1 MIPTNIKTDS
11 TSPPSRVGPVTPVTP
26 VTAFADLPQSAPD
39 FTQGQKYQALAEARL
54 HNGNTRVLISGQLLQ
69 MQLPDD
75 IQPGNKIELIF
86 IAREPQLKFL
96 LQNATSPG
104 TEKNPPVI
112 STIGRLLGS
121 LIQDTLQPT
130 PQKILPNTAPILA
143 NLPINSAELPG
154 LLQKALTQSGL
165 FYESH
170 LAQWVAGRNTLTQL
184 KQEPQNKLTI
194 ATTMNTSISS
204 NADTTVHTQSL
215 PLVQQQ
221 LSTIE
226 TGHLIWRGE
235 IWPEQLME
243 WDIFEHAS
251 DDNEQETDESSSQWQ
266 TQLHLTLPRL
276 GEVTAKIMFNSLG
289 MHIKLHTAAMET
301 AKLLKEN
308 QPPLATAISSAGLR
322 IQAVE
327 IHSSDNE

>member
-1 MIPTNIKTDS
+1 VIPTNIKTDAIS
-11 TSPPSRVGPVTPVTP
+11 QPSRVGPVTPITP
-26 VTAFADLPQSAPD
+26 VTAIADLPQSAPD
-39 FTQGQKYQALAEARL
+39 FTQGQKYQALVEARL
-54 HNGNTRVLISGQLLQ
+54 HNGNTRVLIAGQLLQ

-75 IQPGNKIELIF
+75 IPPGNKIELVF
-86 IAREPQLKFL
+86 ITREPQLKFL
-96 LQNATSPG
+96 LQNETLSS
-104 TEKNPPVI
+104 TEKSPPII

-130 PQKILPNTAPILA
+130 PLKLLPNTAPILA
-143 NLPINSAELPG
+143 NPPINSAELPS

-184 KQEPQNKLTI
+184 KQEPQSKLTI
-194 ATTMNTSISS
+194 ATMTTSISS
-204 NADTTVHTQSL
+204 NADTAVHAQSL

-221 LSTIE
+221 LSTLE

-243 WDIFEHAS
+243 WDISEHSAN
-251 DDNEQETDESSSQWQ
+251 DNEQETVEPSSQWQ
-266 TQLHLTLPRL
+266 MQLRLTLPRL
-276 GEVTAKIMFNSLG
+276 GEVTAKIVFNSRD

-308 QPPLATAISSAGLR
+308 QPPLATAIASAGLSV
-322 IQAVE
+322 QAVE
-327 IHSSDNE
+327 IHTSGNE